1 MVNRDRTNS
10 IVNRERN
17 SSSHSTLIGL
27 LKDKSVT
34 VSLFLEL
41 WTPVVFRIKPVF
53 SYQTYN
59 IAIPLQK
66 ILPMAGEM
74 EEVNDW
80 LRINKTWVNRSRTGA
95 FSFEVGSEGIEL
107 MLMVRCKGGK

>member
-1 MVNRDRTNS
+1 MS
-10 IVNRERN
+10 
-17 SSSHSTLIGL
+17 
-27 LKDKSVT
+27 

-53 SYQTYN
+53 GHQTYK
-59 IAIPLQK
+59 IAVPLHK

-74 EEVNDW
+74 EEVSDW
-80 LRINKTWVNRSRTGA
+80 LRINKTWVNKSNGGT

-107 MLMVRCKGGK
+107 VLMVRCKGGK